1 MKIRDIMTPDPIT
14 FRPDMTVGEAAMVF
28 VAHKIDGAPVVDE
41 NSKLIGLFTKSHIY
55 RVVNGDRDFNR
66 TVGQM
71 MTTALLTGK
80 PDDNFSDVVNATV
93 PRLPV
98 IDDQGVVVGIC
109 TRGDIAKAF
118 FDSYQD
124 ISVELDAI
132 INSAHNVIVS
142 IDQEGLI
149 KVWNAAAERILGDKA
164 ADVIGRHIQ
173 DVLPESDLTN
183 IIHSGV
189 AEPLKKIK
197 LRDYQF
203 LSNRSPI
210 IKEGKI
216 VGAVAVLLDVSELEN
231 VSRELERFKELNRE
245 LDAIIDSSFDGLY
258 ITDGNGKTLR
268 LNKAYERI
276 TGISAEE
283 FIGKNVSAIESEGI
297 VSESVT
303 ALVLQKGH
311 PVTISQEMRTGK
323 ITLATGNPVFDDAG
337 KISRVVSNVRDITE
351 LNELRQKLE
360 EVESLSQHYETQLR
374 TLKLQYIGSDN
385 IITNSNRMKTLLSTV
400 IRLAQFDSTIL
411 VTGESG
417 TGKELIAEVIH
428 NNSNRKDQPF
438 IKVNCG
444 AIPETLLES
453 ELFGYDY
460 GAFTGAKKEGKP
472 GYFQLA
478 SGGTLFLDE
487 IGDLP
492 YNLQVKLL
500 RVLQNKEI
508 VRVGGTKSLPV
519 DVRIVTGTNHNLL
532 ELVEKR
538 LFREDLY
545 YRLNVVPIIVPPL
558 RERLEDI
565 PPLVSHF
572 IKLYNR
578 KHKLNKRLA
587 PDVIEIFMGY
597 SWPGNVRELEN
608 LIERLIVVST
618 RDLLTCDDLPAF
630 LIDAHPQNPEVM
642 VSGIIPLQDA
652 VENVEKQILQKAYQ
666 KYRTTRQ
673 MAAVLKVDASTV
685 VRKAAK
691 YGISHVKEITTSI

>member
-1 MKIRDIMTPDPIT
+1 MKIQDIMTPNPIT
-14 FRPDMTVGEAAMVF
+14 LRPDITVGEAAIIF
-28 VAHKIDGAPVVDE
+28 VEHKIDGAPVVDD
-41 NSKLIGLFTKSHIY
+41 NGVLIGLFTKSHIY
-55 RVVNGDRDFNR
+55 RVVNGDRNFDR
-66 TVGQM
+66 PVGQM
-71 MTTALLTGK
+71 MTTQLWTGHPEDK
-80 PDDNFSDVVNATV
+80 FGDVVNATV

-98 IDDQGVVVGIC
+98 VDEQGRVVGIC

-142 IDQEGLI
+142 IDQEGMI

-164 ADVIGRHIQ
+164 SDVIGRHIQ
-173 DVLPESDLTN
+173 DILPESDLTS
-183 IIHSGV
+183 IIHKGV
-189 AEPLKKIK
+189 PEPLKKIK
-197 LRDYQF
+197 LKNHQF

-210 IKEGKI
+210 IKEGEI
-216 VGAVAVLLDVSELEN
+216 VGAVAVLLDVSELESI
-231 VSRELERFKELNRE
+231 SRELERFKELNRE

-258 ITDGNGKTLR
+258 ITDGEGMTLR

-283 FIGKNVSAIESEGI
+283 FIGKNVAAIESEGI

-303 ALVLQKGH
+303 ALVLQKKH

-323 ITLATGNPVFDDAG
+323 VTLATGNPVFDDAG
-337 KISRVVSNVRDITE
+337 NISRVVSNIRDITE

-360 EVESLSQHYETQLR
+360 EVEGLSHHYETQLR
-374 TLKLQYIGSDN
+374 TLKLQYVGSDN

-411 VTGESG
+411 ITGESG

-492 YNLQVKLL
+492 YNLQVKFL

-532 ELVEKR
+532 ELVEKK

-558 RERLEDI
+558 RERLDDI
-565 PPLVSHF
+565 PPLVTHF
-572 IKLYNR
+572 TKLYNR

-587 PDVIEIFMGY
+587 PEVIDVFAGY
-597 SWPGNVRELEN
+597 NWPGNVRELEN

-618 RDLLTCDDLPAF
+618 NDLLTREDLPSF
-630 LIDAHPQNPEVM
+630 LVDSLPQNPEVV

-652 VENVEKQILQKAYQ
+652 VEKVEKQILQQAYQ

-691 YGISHVKEITTSI
+691 YGISHGS

>member
-1 MKIRDIMTPDPIT
+1 MKISKIMTPDPIT
-14 FRPDMTVGEAAMVF
+14 LEPDLTIGEAAIIFME
-28 VAHKIDGAPVVDE
+28 KQIDGAPVVDE
-41 NSKLIGLFTKSHIY
+41 EGKLIGLFTKSHIY
-55 RVVNGDRDFNR
+55 RAINGDREFDR
-66 TVGQM
+66 PISTM
-71 MTTALLTGK
+71 MTTDLLVGHA
-80 PDDNFSDVVNATV
+80 DDEFGEVVNASV

-98 IDDQGVVVGIC
+98 VDDQNRVVGIV

-118 FDSYQD
+118 FDSYQN
-124 ISVELDAI
+124 ISLELDAI

-142 IDQEGLI
+142 IDEKGMI
-149 KVWNAAAERILGDKA
+149 KVWNESAQRSFGDKA
-164 ADVIGRHIQ
+164 SEVVGKYIQ
-173 DVLPESDLTN
+173 DVLPESDLIN
-183 IIHSGV
+183 IIYTGV
-189 AEPLKKIK
+189 AEPLKKVK
-197 LRDYQF
+197 LRGSDF

-210 IKEGKI
+210 IKEGKV
-216 VGAVAVLLDVSELEN
+216 VGAVAVLLDISELEN

-258 ITDGNGKTLR
+258 ITDGTGLTLR

-276 TGISAEE
+276 TGIDANE
-283 FIGKNVSAIESEGI
+283 FIGKNVNTIESEGI

-303 ALVLQKGH
+303 ALVLQKRE

-323 ITLATGNPVFDDAG
+323 TTLTTGNPVYDDAG
-337 KISRVVSNVRDITE
+337 KIFRVVSNVRDITE

-360 EVESLSQHYETQLR
+360 EVEGLSQHYETQLR
-374 TLKLQYIGSDN
+374 TLKLQYTGSDN
-385 IITNSNRMKTLLSTV
+385 LITNSSKMKILLSTV
-400 IRLAQFDSTIL
+400 MRLAQFDSTIL
-411 VTGESG
+411 ITGESG
-417 TGKELIAEVIH
+417 TGKELIAEIIH
-428 NNSNRKDQPF
+428 NYSNRKEEPF

-492 YNLQVKLL
+492 FNLQVKLL

-508 VRVGGTKSLPV
+508 VRVGGTKSIAI

-532 ELVEKR
+532 ELVDKK

-545 YRLNVVPIIVPPL
+545 YRLNVVPINVPPL
-558 RERLEDI
+558 RERKEDI

-572 IKLYNR
+572 MKLYNR
-578 KHKLNKRLA
+578 KHKLNKRIS
-587 PDVIEIFMGY
+587 PDIIDIFMNY
-597 SWPGNVRELEN
+597 NWPGNVRELEN
-608 LIERLIVVST
+608 LIERLIVVTT
-618 RDLLTCDDLPAF
+618 RDLITREDLPTSLSFGLPSYA
-630 LIDAHPQNPEVM
+630 EVI
-642 VSGIIPLQDA
+642 VSGIIPLQEA
-652 VENVEKQILQKAYQ
+652 IEKVEKQILEKAYQ
-666 KYRTTRQ
+666 KYRTSRQ
-673 MAAVLKVDASTV
+673 MAKELKVDASTV

-691 YGISHVKEITTSI
+691 YGITHNGSDEF

>member
-1 MKIRDIMTPDPIT
+1 MKIREIMTPDPIT
-14 FRPDMTVGEAAMVF
+14 LHPDQTVGEAAIIFME
-28 VAHKIDGAPVVDE
+28 HKIDGAPVVDGNGE
-41 NSKLIGLFTKSHIY
+41 LIGLFTKTHIY
-55 RVVNGDRDFNR
+55 RVVNGDRDFDR
-66 TVGQM
+66 PVAQM
-71 MTTALLTGK
+71 MSTDLLIGH
-80 PDDNFSDVVNATV
+80 PEDEFGDVVNATV

-98 IDDQGVVVGIC
+98 VDDRGRITGIC

-118 FDSYQD
+118 FDSYQN
-124 ISVELDAI
+124 ISLELDAI

-142 IDQEGLI
+142 IDDKGLI
-149 KVWNAAAERILGDKA
+149 KVWNAAAERILGYKA
-164 ADVIGRHIQ
+164 AEVKGRHIQ
-173 DVLPESDLTN
+173 DVLPESDLTRV
-183 IIHSGV
+183 IDSGV
-189 AEPLKKIK
+189 VEPLRRIN
-197 LRDYQF
+197 LRGHQF

-210 IKEGKI
+210 IKEGEI

-258 ITDGNGKTLR
+258 ITDGSGITLR

-276 TGISAEE
+276 TGISADE
-283 FIGKNVSAIESEGI
+283 FIGKNVATIESEGI

-303 ALVLQKGH
+303 ALVLQKRS

-323 ITLATGNPVFDDAG
+323 MTLATGNPVFDDTG
-337 KISRVVSNVRDITE
+337 NIFRVVSNVRDITE
-351 LNELRQKLE
+351 LNALRQKLE
-360 EVESLSQHYETQLR
+360 EVEGLSQHYESQLR
-374 TLKLQYIGSDN
+374 TLKLQYVGSDN
-385 IITNSNRMKTLLSTV
+385 IITNSNRMITLLSTV

-411 VTGESG
+411 ITGESG

-428 NNSNRKDQPF
+428 NNSSRRDQPF

-478 SGGTLFLDE
+478 AGGTLFLDE

-492 YNLQVKLL
+492 FNLQVKLL

-508 VRVGGTKSLPV
+508 VRVGGTKPLHV
-519 DVRIVTGTNHNLL
+519 DARIVTGTNRNLL

-545 YRLNVVPIIVPPL
+545 YRLNVVPINVPPL
-558 RERLEDI
+558 RDRIEDI
-565 PPLVSHF
+565 PPLVAHF
-572 IKLYNR
+572 TKLYNR
-578 KHKLNKRLA
+578 KHKLNRRFA
-587 PDVIEIFMGY
+587 PEIVEVFMGY
-597 SWPGNVRELEN
+597 NWPGNVRELEN
-608 LIERLIVVST
+608 LIERLIVVGT
-618 RDLLTCDDLPAF
+618 KDLLTVDDLPAF
-630 LIDAHPQNPEVM
+630 LLNSLPVNPEVT

-666 KYRTTRQ
+666 QYRTTRQ
-673 MAAVLKVDASTV
+673 MATVLKVDASTV

-691 YGISHVKEITTSI
+691 YGISHSKEQ

>member
-1 MKIRDIMTPDPIT
+1 MKISEIMTPDPISL
-14 FRPDMTVGEAAMVF
+14 RPEQTIGEAAIIFME
-28 VAHKIDGAPVVDE
+28 KQIDGAPVVDE
-41 NSKLIGLFTKSHIY
+41 DGKLIGLFTKSHVY
-55 RVVNGDRDFNR
+55 RAINGDREFDR
-66 TVGQM
+66 PVSLM
-71 MTTALLTGK
+71 MTTDLLVGHA
-80 PDDNFSDVVNATV
+80 DDEFGEVVNASV

-98 IDDQGVVVGIC
+98 VDDHNRVVGIV

-118 FDSYQD
+118 FNSYQN
-124 ISVELDAI
+124 ISLELDAI
-132 INSAHNVIVS
+132 INSAHNIIVS
-142 IDQEGLI
+142 IDEKGMI
-149 KVWNAAAERILGDKA
+149 KVWNEAAERLFGDKA
-164 ADVIGRHIQ
+164 ADVVGKYIQ
-173 DVLPESDLTN
+173 DVLPESDLIN
-183 IIHSGV
+183 IISTGI
-189 AEPLKKIK
+189 AEPLKKVK
-197 LRDYQF
+197 LRSSNF

-210 IKEGKI
+210 IKEGKV
-216 VGAVAVLLDVSELEN
+216 VGAVAVLLDISELEN

-258 ITDGNGKTLR
+258 ITDGDGLTLR

-276 TGISAEE
+276 TGLDANE
-283 FIGKNVSAIESEGI
+283 FIGKNVSTIESEGI

-303 ALVLQKGH
+303 ALVLQRRE

-323 ITLATGNPVFDDAG
+323 TTLATGNPVFDDAG
-337 KISRVVSNVRDITE
+337 KIFRVVSNVRDITE

-374 TLKLQYIGSDN
+374 TLKMQYTGSDN
-385 IITNSNRMKTLLSTV
+385 IITNSSKMKTLLSTV
-400 IRLAQFDSTIL
+400 MRLAQFDSTIL

-417 TGKELIAEVIH
+417 TGKELIAEIIH
-428 NNSNRKDQPF
+428 NYSNRKDEPF

-444 AIPETLLES
+444 AIPEQLLES

-508 VRVGGTKSLPV
+508 VRVGGTKSIPV

-532 ELVEKR
+532 ELVDKK

-545 YRLNVVPIIVPPL
+545 YRLNVVPINVPPL
-558 RERLEDI
+558 RERKEDI

-578 KHKLNKRLA
+578 KHKLNKRIS
-587 PDVIEIFMGY
+587 PEIIDIFMSY
-597 SWPGNVRELEN
+597 NWPGNVRELEN
-608 LIERLIVVST
+608 LIERLIVVTT
-618 RDLLTCDDLPAF
+618 RDLITREDLPTSISFGLPSYA
-630 LIDAHPQNPEVM
+630 EVI
-642 VSGIIPLQDA
+642 VSGIIPLQEA
-652 VENVEKQILQKAYQ
+652 IEKVEKQILEKAYQ
-666 KYRTTRQ
+666 KYRTSRQ
-673 MAAVLKVDASTV
+673 MAKELKVDASTV

-691 YGISHVKEITTSI
+691 YGISHNGSEEF

>member
-1 MKIRDIMTPDPIT
+1 MKIRDIMTLDPIT
-14 FRPDMTVGEAAMVF
+14 LRPDQTVGEAAIIFMEN
-28 VAHKIDGAPVVDE
+28 KIDGAPVVNE
-41 NSKLIGLFTKSHIY
+41 NGELIGLFTKSHVY
-55 RVVNGDRDFNR
+55 RVVNGDRDFDR
-66 TVGQM
+66 LVSQM
-71 MTTALLTGK
+71 MSTELRTGR
-80 PDDNFSDVVNATV
+80 PEDEFSDVVNSTL

-98 IDDQGVVVGIC
+98 VNEHGLVVGMC

-118 FDSYQD
+118 FDSYQN
-124 ISVELDAI
+124 ISLELDVI

-142 IDQEGLI
+142 IDQNGLI
-149 KVWNAAAERILGDKA
+149 RVWNRAAERNFGEKA
-164 ADVIGRHIQ
+164 TDVIGQRIQ
-173 DVLPESDLTN
+173 DILPESDMTN
-183 IIHSGV
+183 VIHTGI
-189 AEPLKKIK
+189 AEPLKKVELK
-197 LRDYQF
+197 NQQF

-210 IKEGKI
+210 IKEGEI
-216 VGAVAVLLDVSELEN
+216 VGVVAVLMDISELES
-231 VSRELERFKELNRE
+231 VSRELQRFKELNRE

-258 ITDGNGKTLR
+258 ITDGAGLTLR

-276 TGISAEE
+276 TGISADE
-283 FIGKNVSAIESEGI
+283 FIGKNVAAIESEGI

-303 ALVLQKGH
+303 ARVLEKRH

-323 ITLATGNPVFDDAG
+323 KTLATGNPVFDEVG
-337 KISRVVSNVRDITE
+337 NIFRVVSNIRDITE
-351 LNELRQKLE
+351 LNALKQKLE
-360 EVESLSQHYETQLR
+360 EIEGLSQHYETQLR
-374 TLKLQYIGSDN
+374 TLKLIYAGSDN
-385 IITNSNRMKTLLSTV
+385 IVTTSNRMKSLLSTV
-400 IRLAQFDSTIL
+400 IRLAQYDSTIL
-411 VTGESG
+411 ITGESG
-417 TGKELIAEVIH
+417 TGKELVAEVIH
-428 NNSNRKDQPF
+428 NNSTRRNQPF

-508 VRVGGTKSLPV
+508 TRVGGTKPIQI
-519 DVRIVTGTNHNLL
+519 DARIVTGTNQNLL
-532 ELVEKR
+532 ELVEKK

-545 YRLNVVPIIVPPL
+545 YRLNVVPINVPPL
-558 RERLEDI
+558 RDRIEDI
-565 PPLVSHF
+565 PPLVAHF
-572 IKLYNR
+572 TKLYNR
-578 KHKLNKRLA
+578 KHKLNRSFD
-587 PDVIEIFMGY
+587 PDVIDVFMGY
-597 SWPGNVRELEN
+597 NWPGNVRELEN

-618 RDLLTCDDLPAF
+618 KNLMTTEDLPAF
-630 LIDAHPQNPEVM
+630 LVHSPPVNAEVM

-652 VENVEKQILQKAYQ
+652 VENGEKQILQQAYQ

-673 MAAVLKVDASTV
+673 MATVLKVDASTV

-691 YGISHVKEITTSI
+691 YGISHSKNL